1 MDKSLTLC
9 GEKVKY
15 THAVYFHM
23 YEVQEQVN
31 L

>member
-15 THAVYFHM
+15 TRAVYFHM
-23 YEVQEQVN
+23 YAVQEQVS
-31 L
+31 